1 MASPKRRAGFFLGAL
16 AAGAAAGLAA
26 ERVLVG
32 RARARPDP
40 ESSEGLGTLGGVARE
55 PVVSFDGTRLHVE
68 VAGTGPTIVFVHGYS
83 LNLTTW
89 HYQIRDLATQYRL
102 VLYDHRGHG
111 KTGHPA
117 TEEWSLE
124 VLARDLRAVIQA
136 VGGPVVLCGH
146 SMGGMTVLKLCDLF
160 SEMIGGEVAG
170 LVLVD
175 TTAADVTGGML
186 PGRLRSF
193 RAAAQAFQEA
203 VLPAISTLDPRGVD
217 KLRRSASDLAWLMVR
232 RMGFGPKASPAQVAF
247 VERVLAETP
256 TETWLGLLPSLA
268 GLDVTEVLPKIDVPV
283 LIIVGSHDRLTPPG
297 SAERIAKGIA
307 RSELVKISGAGHMAM
322 LEAPLTFNARLRRF
336 LRSLQ
341 AWSASGGGPTIS
353 RAAP

>member
-1 MASPKRRAGFFLGAL
+1 MASRKRRAGFFLGAL
-16 AAGAAAGLAA
+16 AAGAAAGMAA

-32 RARARPDP
+32 RARSRPDP
-40 ESSEGLGTLGGVARE
+40 ENREGLGTLGGTPRE

-68 VAGTGPTIVFVHGYS
+68 VAGDGPTIVFVHGYS
-83 LNLTTW
+83 LNLSTW
-89 HYQIRDLATQYRL
+89 HYQIRDLTRQYRL

-117 TEEWSLE
+117 TEDWSLE
-124 VLARDLRAVIQA
+124 ALARDLRAVVQA
-136 VGGPVVLCGH
+136 AGGPVVLCGH
-146 SMGGMTVLKLCDLF
+146 SMGGMTVLKFCDLF
-160 SEMIGGEVAG
+160 PELIGTEVAG
-170 LVLVD
+170 IVLVD
-175 TTAADVTGGML
+175 TTSADVVGGLL
-186 PGRLRSF
+186 PGKFRSF
-193 RAAAQAFQEA
+193 RAAAQAVQEA

-217 KLRRSASDLAWLMVR
+217 RLRRSATDLAWLLVR

-247 VERVLAETP
+247 VEKVLADTP
-256 TETWLGLLPSLA
+256 TETWLGLLPALS
-268 GLDVTEVLPKIDVPV
+268 GLDVSEVLPKIDVPA
-283 LIIVGSHDRLTPPG
+283 LIVVGSHDRLTPPG

-307 RSELVKISGAGHMAM
+307 RSEVVKISGAGHMAM

-353 RAAP
+353 QAAP